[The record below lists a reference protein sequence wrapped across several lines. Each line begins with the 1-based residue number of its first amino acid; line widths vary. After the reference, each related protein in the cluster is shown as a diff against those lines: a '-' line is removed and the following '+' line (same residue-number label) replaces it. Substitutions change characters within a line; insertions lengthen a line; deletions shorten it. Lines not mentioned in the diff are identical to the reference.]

1 MPDREETERLLE
13 LLRQSRPKKMFD
25 HFERTDAGLMC
36 VLKYLIKADRPVSA
50 GEISCHMNVS
60 TARVAV
66 LIKKLEE
73 RELVE
78 KTSDPSDARKTML
91 KISENGIK
99 RIEEHRNNFIEFFS
113 SVIDRI
119 GEEKFT
125 QFIELSEEL
134 KKAIEE
140 EMTIRSDDFRI

>member
-1 MPDREETERLLE
+1 
-13 LLRQSRPKKMFD
+13 
-25 HFERTDAGLMC
+25 
-36 VLKYLIKADRPVSA
+36 
-50 GEISCHMNVS
+50 MNVS

-99 RIEEHRNNFIEFFS
+99 RIEEHRNNFIDFFS

-125 QFIELSEEL
+125 QFIEFESSFRSPKNGGGAWQPNKEYGWVWCL
-134 KKAIEE
+134 A
-140 EMTIRSDDFRI
+140 RSDNGKWKLMTWGY